1 MELPAAFT
9 SRTQALLGD
18 EWPSFEQ
25 SLLET
30 PPVSIRFN
38 PAKRPIFPS
47 ECDAAVPWASH
58 AYYLKERPVFTLDP
72 LFHAGCYYVQEAAS
86 MFLEQVV
93 RAHLAEPAKVLDLCA
108 APGGKSTQLI
118 SVLPEGSLLVANEV
132 IRSRAAV
139 LGENLL
145 KWGDSCTIL
154 TNNDPTDFG
163 RQGAF
168 FDAIVADV
176 PCSGEG
182 MFRKDPAAIREWSL
196 SHVQLCAERQR
207 RIVADVWPAL
217 KSGGLLIYSTCTYN
231 REENE
236 DNIQW
241 ICKELGAEI
250 VEEPHRLMPHRTRG
264 EGFFIAAVRKTSS
277 ETRTK
282 KPPKTQAHP
291 RPASFP
297 YSFLHS
303 PQDWT
308 ILTHNQEFAAIPS
321 LHESDY
327 HSLSQHFK
335 ILSAGVPLG
344 TIKGKDF
351 VPAPA
356 LALSSALDLPA
367 FPVWELNYTEA
378 IRYLR
383 KETFAEIPSALPKG
397 IVLVAYQTVPLG
409 FIKNI
414 GTRANN
420 LYPSEWR
427 IRMSLQND
435 FPTI

>member
-1 MELPAAFT
+1 
-9 SRTQALLGD
+9 
-18 EWPSFEQ
+18 
-25 SLLET
+25 
-30 PPVSIRFN
+30 
-38 PAKRPIFPS
+38 
-47 ECDAAVPWASH
+47 
-58 AYYLKERPVFTLDP
+58 
-72 LFHAGCYYVQEAAS
+72 
-86 MFLEQVV
+86 
-93 RAHLAEPAKVLDLCA
+93 
-108 APGGKSTQLI
+108 
-118 SVLPEGSLLVANEV
+118 LPEGSLLVANEV

-145 KWGDSCTIL
+145 KWGNSGTMM
-154 TNNDPTDFG
+154 TNNDPADFG

-182 MFRKDPAAIREWSL
+182 MFRKDPTAIREWSL
-196 SHVQLCAERQR
+196 HHVQLCVERQR

-241 ICKELGAEI
+241 ICEELGAEI
-250 VEEPHRLMPHRTRG
+250 VEEPHRLMPHQTRG

-277 ETRTK
+277 EERIK
-282 KPPKTQAHP
+282 KTPKTQAHS

-297 YSFLHS
+297 FSVLLS
-303 PQDWT
+303 PQNWT
-308 ILTHNQEFAAIPS
+308 IFTHNQEFAAIQS
-321 LHESDY
+321 QHENAY
-327 HSLSQHFK
+327 RYLSQHFK

-351 VPAPA
+351 IPTAG
-356 LALSSALDLPA
+356 LALSSDLDLSV

-378 IRYLR
+378 ISYLR
-383 KETFAEIPSALPKG
+383 KETFAEIPADLPKG
-397 IVLVAYQTVPLG
+397 LILVTYQTVPLG

-414 GTRANN
+414 GARANN

-427 IRMSLQND
+427 IRMSFQND